1 MKSLELEFTGAEMAA
16 ILGLS
21 DRRIRQL
28 ADEGVIERAAERG
41 KYLLHPSIS
50 RYTQTLEARRD
61 PAVQELNQKKA
72 KLIEIEIA
80 KRDGRL
86 VELEEAMHVV
96 ERMAGSF
103 VAALDGLAARA
114 SAEIAGR
121 SDQRRY
127 AEARRSLETIVD
139 AVRAELVEKFGEISA
154 ELHGGKAA

>member
-50 RYTQTLEARRD
+50 RYAQTLEARRD

-86 VELEEAMHVV
+86 VDLEEAIHVT

-103 VAALDGLAARA
+103 IAALESLPARI
-114 SAEIAGR
+114 SSETAGR
-121 SDQRRY
+121 SNPSRY
-127 AEARRSLETIVD
+127 ADHRKKVEAIIDS
-139 AVRAELVEKFGEISA
+139 VRQQLADDFGEIEA
-154 ELHGGKAA
+154 ELQKAGTT